1 MAPPI
6 AGWPRPGARV
16 SGPFAPPALPGFIA
30 PTSPSVPA
38 PRIGTRLLVGPP
50 LGGLPWHRGT
60 GSRVPHKSL
69 RWAHAVFVP
78 ATTRAPAGRPPGSS
92 QTTDRNLVSMA
103 SSRFRHVV
111 DGSLSFVFPAHT

>member
-1 MAPPI
+1 MALPQAPAPPI
-6 AGWPRPGARV
+6 AGWPTPSASSLG
-16 SGPFAPPALPGFIA
+16 SLAPPALPGFIA

-69 RWAHAVFVP
+69 RWAHAAFVP
-78 ATTRAPAGRPPGSS
+78 AITRAKSRTSPELLPG
-92 QTTDRNLVSMA
+92 
-103 SSRFRHVV
+103 H
-111 DGSLSFVFPAHT
+111 